1 MNPEATCIV
10 NAASCKPCDICSEST
25 SVDLSNVVQNNLGGR
40 GPDGGAEEIRY
51 KNAIDLN
58 GRKVDVV
65 LTAEAEYHIPPHK
78 VSKNGYTGT
87 GFGRFLMKTKGSTDF
102 KFSFVD
108 AGSLSGAWYLLLGT
122 RGLSN

>member
-25 SVDLSNVVQNNLGGR
+25 SVDLSNVVQNNLGGL
-40 GPDGGAEEIRY
+40 GPDTGAEEIRY

-65 LTAEAEYHIPPHK
+65 LTAEGEYHTPK
-78 VSKNGYTGT
+78 VSKNGYSGT
-87 GFGRFLMKTKGSTDF
+87 GFGRFLMRAKSSTEHLI
-102 KFSFVD
+102 SFVD
-108 AGSLSGAWYLLLGT
+108 AATGAPVGVKDLAITFYDL
-122 RGLSN
+122 